1 MLSRSLN
8 RPYARVDRPKL
19 KRRLLDRCLS
29 QGVKFHRARVDSVSH
44 GGGQSTLKCG
54 EVGSQTP
61 LLLGLGGQ
69 TPLLL
74 GLGGLV
80 PEPAF

>member
-1 MLSRSLN
+1 M
-8 RPYARVDRPKL
+8 
-19 KRRLLDRCLS
+19 
-29 QGVKFHRARVDSVSH
+29 DSVSH

-74 GLGGLV
+74 GLGGQTPLLLGLGGLV